1 MLAASL
7 MSYIRFF
14 VLLSP
19 IIIPTMAIFG
29 SLFNANFKGFVYIL
43 GLTIAMLFAGL
54 IAPSIGALVP
64 GKWVG
69 TGDHRQYKPAID
81 AACNLIGA
89 SAGGWGTKYA
99 APGSHALLLAF
110 TATYLMFPMFLNGT
124 TNLFLVG
131 GLIFLL
137 ILSAAIRISYPMLC
151 PNFGA
156 VVAGWGTGF
165 IFGAMWYFA
174 VITLAGTKSG
184 LTYFE
189 VEKSDRQQ
197 CKLDKKS
204 FRCRR
209 TTAAI

>member
-1 MLAASL
+1 MLAATL

-19 IIIPTMAIFG
+19 IIIPTMAVFG
-29 SLFNANFKGFVYIL
+29 SLFNANFKGFVYVL
-43 GLTIAMLFAGL
+43 GLTIAMMFGSL
-54 IAPSIGALVP
+54 IAPSIGVRVP
-64 GKWVG
+64 GQMVHG
-69 TGDHRQYKPAID
+69 EFKPGID
-81 AACNLIGA
+81 AACNLLGSSI
-89 SAGGWGTKYA
+89 SGWGTKYA
-99 APGSHALLLAF
+99 APGAHALLLAF

-131 GLIFLL
+131 GLIFML
-137 ILSAAIRISYPMLC
+137 ILSAAIRISSPMNCLGL
-151 PNFGA
+151 GA

-174 VITLAGTKSG
+174 VVTLAGTQSG

-197 CKLDKKS
+197 CKLDKTS

-209 TTAAI
+209 TAAAI